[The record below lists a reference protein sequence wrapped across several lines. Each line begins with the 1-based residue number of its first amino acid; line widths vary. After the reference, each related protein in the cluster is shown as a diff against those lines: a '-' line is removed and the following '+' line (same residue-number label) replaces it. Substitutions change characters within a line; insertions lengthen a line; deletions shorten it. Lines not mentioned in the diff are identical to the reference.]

1 MKTPKLTP
9 IQLDGSTGEGGGQ
22 ILRTALALS
31 VVTGQP
37 FRIDRIRAGRARPGL
52 MRQHLACVRAAA
64 EISRARVLGD
74 TPGSTALSFEP
85 DSERPGEFEF
95 AVGTAGSTMLVAQT
109 ILPPLALAAAAS
121 SVRLRGGTHN
131 PAAPPQDFIEHS
143 FLPLLHG
150 CGFRPTI
157 ALRRTGF
164 FPAGGGEVELTVP
177 PHTGGAPLDLR
188 ERGALLSREIIV
200 RLSGL
205 PAHIG
210 ERECASLRGQLD
222 LPEDAIRVE
231 TEPQPAGPGNALVA
245 LWRYERVT
253 AVMVA
258 LGDPARSAER
268 VAQDLIG
275 MIRRHVE
282 HDAPV
287 DDHLADQLLLPC
299 ALRHGGTFRAAGW
312 TPHAETNAGVIRLFL
327 PDVRINATRNG
338 RLDWTVEVSP

>member
-1 MKTPKLTP
+1 MKTSKHPPL
-9 IQLDGSTGEGGGQ
+9 QLDGSTGEGGGQ

-31 VVTGQP
+31 VVTGRP

-64 EISRARVLGD
+64 EISGARVEGD
-74 TPGSTALSFEP
+74 TPGSTVLSFEP
-85 DSERPGEFEF
+85 GPVRPGAFEF
-95 AVGTAGSTMLVAQT
+95 AVGTAGSTLLVAQT
-109 ILPPLALAAAAS
+109 ILPPLALAPGAS
-121 SVRLRGGTHN
+121 TVRLRGGTHN

-150 CGFRPTI
+150 CGFRSTL
-157 ALRRTGF
+157 ALLRAGF
-164 FPAGGGEVELTVP
+164 FPAGGGEVELTVQ
-177 PHTGGAPLDLR
+177 PHTEGAPLNLCD
-188 ERGALLSREIIV
+188 RGALLSREIIV

-205 PAHIG
+205 PTHIG
-210 ERECASLRGQLD
+210 ERERETLRGQLD
-222 LPEDAIRVE
+222 LPADAIRVE

-258 LGDPARSAER
+258 LGDPARTAEK
-268 VAQDLIG
+268 VALDLIG
-275 MIRRHVE
+275 MIRRHIE

-299 ALRHGGTFRAAGW
+299 ALRHGGRFRTFGW
-312 TPHAETNAGVIRLFL
+312 TPHAETNAGVIRQFL
-327 PDVRINATRNG
+327 PHVHINATRNG
-338 RLDWTVEVSP
+338 RLDWLVEVSL